1 MAMSRQEAL
10 AQYQR
15 ALKQGRKQY
24 KQAVAGGRYPYLQ
37 VLDEILDDAMVAA
50 RVNLGLMEIPTE
62 QIVGTKS
69 KGRRDAFSPGFLPL
83 LSESSEFALKW
94 IELCRA
100 HLSEEGIR
108 DAIRCFEYLGRFY
121 VLEGNKRVSV
131 LKSYGAATIP
141 AHVTRLVPVWSE
153 SRQVR
158 LYYDFLGAYQRTG
171 LYQIAFTRFGSFT
184 KLQAALGHDADYTWT
199 EDDRR
204 RFLSG
209 YTYFRKAF
217 SALGGDALDITP
229 ADAMLVWLK
238 VYPYEQ
244 LKINTLGELTH
255 SLSSVWQD
263 VQMLGET
270 KPIAVS
276 TAPMTATEKG
286 LFRTLKEV
294 VFRSR
299 LDIALVNEHSPRV
312 GGWTEGHVR
321 GIKSMEQNLGERVSV
336 RIYNNAG
343 GIGAAVETMEQ
354 AVADGAQVI
363 FASSPTL
370 IDACRKIAAR
380 HPHVRVMNCSVS
392 MPYSGV
398 RTYYG
403 RMYEAKFIAGALAAA
418 MSPTDELGYV
428 ANYPIIGTPAAI
440 NGFAMGAR
448 MVNPRVRVRVEWS
461 CVEGDPV
468 KALTMQGVEY
478 MSTLDIPTAESVQGK
493 RGVCHVQPQGDVQL
507 LAEPYW
513 GWDTFYTK
521 LVESILD
528 GSWELSAAAKHNPR
542 AMNYW
547 WGMSG
552 GVIGMKFADSLPT
565 GVRSLALILKRGIV
579 DGSILPFS
587 GEIRSQDG
595 TVRCEADG
603 HLSSEEI
610 LHMDWLCDNV
620 IGEIPDFDRL
630 LPEVRDIVRMQGIY
644 RDSIP
649 PVVEGVL
656 L

>member
-1 MAMSRQEAL
+1 MSRTEAV
-10 AQYQR
+10 AQYQQ

-24 KQAVAGGRYPYLQ
+24 KQAVAKGNYPYLQ

-50 RVNLGLMEIPTE
+50 RMNLGLLEIPTE

-69 KGRRDAFSPGFLPL
+69 MGRRDAFSPDFFPL
-83 LSESSEFALKW
+83 LSEESEFAAKW
-94 IELCRA
+94 IDLCRS
-100 HLSEEGIR
+100 HLSDEGIR
-108 DAIRCFEYLGRFY
+108 DPIKCFEYLGRFY

-141 AHVTRLVPVWSE
+141 AYVTRLVPVWSE
-153 SRQVR
+153 AREVR
-158 LYYDFLGAYQRTG
+158 LYYEFLGAYQRTG
-171 LYQIAFTRFGSFT
+171 LYQISFTRFGSFP
-184 KLQAALGHDADYTWT
+184 KLQAALGHEADETWS
-199 EDDRR
+199 EEDRR

-209 YTYFRKAF
+209 YTYFCKAF
-217 SALGGDALDITP
+217 TALGGEELGITP

-244 LKINTLGELTH
+244 LKIKSLSELTR
-255 SLSSVWQD
+255 SLSSVWSD
-263 VQMLGET
+263 IRMLRET

-286 LFRTLKEV
+286 LFRTLKEA

-299 LDIALVNEHSPRV
+299 LDVALVNERAPRA
-312 GGWTEGHVR
+312 GSWTEGHIR
-321 GIKSMEQNLGERVSV
+321 GIRSMEQSLGERVSV

-343 GIGAAVETMEQ
+343 SGTIAMETMER
-354 AVADGAQVI
+354 AVSEGAQVI
-363 FASSPTL
+363 FATSPTL
-370 IDACRKIAAR
+370 IDACRKVAAR
-380 HPHVRVMNCSVS
+380 YPHVRVMNCSVS

-403 RMYEAKFIAGALAAA
+403 RMYEAKFIAGAIAAA

-428 ANYPIIGTPAAI
+428 ANYPIFGTPAAI
-440 NGFAMGAR
+440 NAFALGAR
-448 MVNPRVRVRVEWS
+448 MVNPRARVQVEWS
-461 CVEGDPV
+461 CVEGNPV
-468 KALTMQGVEY
+468 EALTDRGVEY
-478 MSTLDIPTAESVQGK
+478 ISTLDIPTAKAIQGK
-493 RGVCHVQPQGDVQL
+493 RGVCHVAPDGEVAL
-507 LAEPYW
+507 LAAPYW
-513 GWDTFYTK
+513 DWGTFYTK

-528 GSWELSAAAKHNPR
+528 GSFELSAAAKQNPR

-552 GVIGMKFADSLPT
+552 GVIGMKLGDELPG
-565 GVRSLALILKRGIV
+565 GVRSLARIFKRGIV

-595 TVRCEADG
+595 ALRCKAEE

-610 LHMDWLCDNV
+610 LNMDWLCDSV
-620 IGEIPDFDRL
+620 IGEIPAFDRIL
-630 LPEVRDIVRMQGIY
+630 SEAREIVRMQGIY

-649 PVVEGVL
+649 PRVEGVL

>member
-1 MAMSRQEAL
+1 MSRQEAV

-24 KQAVAGGRYPYLQ
+24 KQAVAGGRYPYLP
-37 VLDEILDDAMVAA
+37 VLDELLDDAMVAA
-50 RVNLGLMEIPTE
+50 RVNLGLLEIPTE
-62 QIVGTKS
+62 LIVGTKS
-69 KGRRDAFSPGFLPL
+69 KGRRDAFSYDFLPL
-83 LSESSEFALKW
+83 LSEESEFALKW
-94 IELCRA
+94 IVLCQA
-100 HLSEEGIR
+100 HLSDEGIR
-108 DAIRCFEYLGRFY
+108 DAIRCYEYLGKFY

-141 AHVTRLVPVWSE
+141 AFVTRLVPVWSE
-153 SRQVR
+153 AEPVR
-158 LYYDFLGAYQRTG
+158 LYYEFLGAYQRTG
-171 LYQIAFTRFGSFT
+171 LYQIIFTRFGSFP
-184 KLQAALGHDADYTWT
+184 KLQAALGHPVDYVWS

-209 YTYFRKAF
+209 YTYFRRAF
-217 SALGGDALDITP
+217 SALGGDELNISP

-244 LKINTLGELTH
+244 LKINSLSELTH
-255 SLSSVWQD
+255 SLGSVWQD
-263 VQMLGET
+263 VQMLEQT

-276 TAPMTATEKG
+276 TAPMTAAEKG
-286 LFRTLKEV
+286 LFRTLKEA

-299 LDIALVNEHSPRV
+299 LDIALVNEREPRA
-312 GGWTEGHVR
+312 GSWTESHVR
-321 GIKSMEQNLGERVSV
+321 GIQSMEKTLGERVSV
-336 RIYNNAG
+336 RIYSNAG
-343 GIGAAVETMEQ
+343 SGASAVKIMEQ
-354 AVADGAQVI
+354 AVSEGARVI

-380 HPHVRVMNCSVS
+380 HPHVRVLNCSVS

-403 RMYEAKFIAGALAAA
+403 RMYEAKFISGAIAAA
-418 MSPTDELGYV
+418 MSPADELGYV
-428 ANYPIIGTPAAI
+428 ANYPIFGVPAAI
-440 NGFAMGAR
+440 NAFALGAR
-448 MVNPRVRVRVEWS
+448 MVNPRALIRVEWA
-461 CVEGDPV
+461 CVSGDPV
-468 KALTMQGVEY
+468 GALTQRGVEY
-478 MSTLDIPTAESVQGK
+478 ISTLDIPTAEPVQGK
-493 RGVCHVQPQGDVQL
+493 RGVCHIRADGEIRL

-521 LVESILD
+521 LVGSILD
-528 GSWELSAAAKHNPR
+528 GSWEVSAAAKQNPR

-552 GVIGMKFADSLPT
+552 GVIGMKFADSLPA
-565 GVRSLALILKRGIV
+565 GVRRLALILKRGIV

-595 TVRCEADG
+595 VVRCDADG
-603 HLSSEEI
+603 QLTAEEI

-620 IGEIPDFDRL
+620 VGEIPGFESL
-630 LPEVRDIVRMQGIY
+630 LPEVQNTVRAQGIY

>member
-1 MAMSRQEAL
+1 MSRQEAL

-24 KQAVAGGRYPYLQ
+24 NQAVAGGHYPYLQ
-37 VLDEILDDAMVAA
+37 VLDELLDDAMVAA
-50 RVNLGLMEIPTE
+50 RVNLGLLEIPTE
-62 QIVGTKS
+62 QIVGTKT
-69 KGRRDAFSPGFLPL
+69 KGRRDAFSSQFMPL
-83 LSESSEFALKW
+83 LSESSEFAMKW
-94 IELCRA
+94 IDLCRA
-100 HLSEEGIR
+100 HLSDEGLR
-108 DAIRCFEYLGRFY
+108 DPIRCFEYLGRFY

-141 AHVTRLVPVWSE
+141 AYVTRLVPVWSE
-153 SRQVR
+153 ARQVR

-171 LYQIAFTRFGSFT
+171 LYQISFTRFGSFP
-184 KLQAALGHDADYTWT
+184 KLQAALGHAADYTWS

-209 YTYFRKAF
+209 YAYFRKAF
-217 SALGGDALDITP
+217 SALGGDDMDITP

-244 LKINTLGELTH
+244 LKINTLSELTR
-255 SLSSVWQD
+255 SLSTVWQD
-263 VQMLGET
+263 VQMLRQS

-276 TAPMTATEKG
+276 TNPMTAAEKG
-286 LFRTLKEV
+286 LFRSLKEA
-294 VFRSR
+294 VFRSH
-299 LDIALVNEHSPRV
+299 LDVALVNVYAPR
-312 GGWTEGHVR
+312 GEGWTEGHVR
-321 GIKSMEQNLGERVSV
+321 GIRSMEQNLGERVSV

-343 GIGAAVETMEQ
+343 SGATAVETMER
-354 AVADGAQVI
+354 AVSEGAQVI

-370 IDACRKIAAR
+370 IDACRKIAAK

-403 RMYEAKFIAGALAAA
+403 RMYEGKFIAGAIAAA

-428 ANYPIIGTPAAI
+428 ANYPIFGTPAAI
-440 NGFAMGAR
+440 NAFALGAR
-448 MVNPRVRVRVEWS
+448 MVNPRACVRVEWS
-461 CVEGDPV
+461 CVAGDPV
-468 KALTMQGVEY
+468 AALMENGVEY
-478 MSTLDIPTAESVQGK
+478 ISTLDIPTAESVQGK
-493 RGVCHVQPQGDVQL
+493 RGVCRVQTDGTVEL
-507 LAEPYW
+507 LAQPYW

-528 GSWELSAAAKHNPR
+528 GSFELSAAAKQNPR

-552 GVIGMKFADSLPT
+552 GVIGMRFADSLPA
-565 GVRSLALILKRGIV
+565 GVRSLAMILKRGIV

-587 GEIRSQDG
+587 GEICSQDG
-595 TVRCEADG
+595 AVRCEADG
-603 HLSSEEI
+603 QLSSEEI

-620 IGEIPDFDRL
+620 IGEIPEFERI
-630 LPEVRDIVRMQGIY
+630 LPEARDIVRMQGIY
-644 RDSIP
+644 RDSIL